1 MTKTTHHIAPARGL
15 RGLAQNWRNDLIAAF
30 SVSLVALPL
39 SLGIAI
45 ASGMPPM
52 SGVVAVV
59 IGGLVTTFVR
69 GSHIAINGPAAGLI
83 AVTLAALMDLN
94 DGSGRALHYVLAAF
108 VVSGGV
114 LMLLGVFKLGKLAEI
129 FPSSV
134 IRGILAAIGVI
145 IFGKQIHVALGSK
158 TEATSTISI
167 LLDIPN
173 SLAQLNPVVTLIS
186 VLSLLL
192 LIYHARISYKLFH
205 VLPAPMWVL
214 VLSVIFVYLFN
225 FLEPHTV
232 SVFGNAYPVGPEFLI
247 SLPDNILDGIIYPD
261 FSRAGEVKF
270 WMAVLS
276 ITIISSVESLAS
288 AKAVD
293 KLDPYKRETNL
304 NKDLMGVGLSTIAS
318 GMIGGLPVITVIVR
332 SSVNINNNAKTSWSN
347 FFHGAFILIFILLLS
362 PLIQQVPLA
371 ALAAI
376 LVFTGYKLA
385 SPYVF
390 KNAYEQGLE
399 QLIFLTGTLL
409 ITLFTNLLW
418 GLIGGIALTLLVH
431 LLLARLPVR
440 TFFKMIFQSG
450 SQLQQKNEGEFELH
464 IRGVANFLWVMR
476 LKELLE
482 PVPDQANLRVR
493 LAEARLVDLTILEFL
508 EETGRKQ
515 RESGGSFEIT
525 GLDYHVASTKH
536 PLALKSNTS
545 PFMRPL
551 NPRQKRLAELAA
563 KHGWLYRHEINWDT
577 SYLETFQFFETRPI
591 EYKTNSMRGTY
602 SDTDIHWEIADI
614 TFDEGALQA
623 TEVYHTTVQ
632 VVHLPFEM
640 PAFVLEREGFF
651 DKIFDRVLAFSGQKD
666 IDFEL
671 FTDFSKKFLLKAR
684 DEKSVRQLFTKDL
697 IRFFENEDIYHIESN
712 GEALLIFKYLRLA
725 NANELTNMVAYSER
739 LLQHLQQT
747 ETLRS

>member
-1 MTKTTHHIAPARGL
+1 MTKPTHHIAPARGL
-15 RGLAQNWRNDLIAAF
+15 RGLAQNWRNDIIAAF

-83 AVTLAALMDLN
+83 AVTLAALMDLD

-114 LMLLGVFKLGKLAEI
+114 LMLLGLFKLGKLAEV
-129 FPSSV
+129 FPSAV

-145 IFGKQIHVALGSK
+145 IFGKQIHVALGSN
-158 TEATSTISI
+158 TDATSTIGI
-167 LLDIPN
+167 LMDIPN

-232 SVFGNAYPVGPEFLI
+232 TVFGNDYPIGPEFLI

-261 FSRAGEVKF
+261 FSRVGDFKF

-304 NKDLMGVGLSTIAS
+304 NKDLLGVGLSTIAS

-347 FFHGAFILIFILLLS
+347 FFHGAFMLMFILLLS

-390 KNAYEQGLE
+390 KQAYEQGME
-399 QLIFLTGTLL
+399 QVLFLTGTLV
-409 ITLFTNLLW
+409 ITLFTNLQ
-418 GLIGGIALTLLVH
+418 IGRA
-431 LLLARLPVR
+431 
-440 TFFKMIFQSG
+440 
-450 SQLQQKNEGEFELH
+450 
-464 IRGVANFLWVMR
+464 
-476 LKELLE
+476 
-482 PVPDQANLRVR
+482 
-493 LAEARLVDLTILEFL
+493 
-508 EETGRKQ
+508 
-515 RESGGSFEIT
+515 
-525 GLDYHVASTKH
+525 HV
-536 PLALKSNTS
+536 
-545 PFMRPL
+545 
-551 NPRQKRLAELAA
+551 
-563 KHGWLYRHEINWDT
+563 
-577 SYLETFQFFETRPI
+577 
-591 EYKTNSMRGTY
+591 
-602 SDTDIHWEIADI
+602 
-614 TFDEGALQA
+614 
-623 TEVYHTTVQ
+623 
-632 VVHLPFEM
+632 
-640 PAFVLEREGFF
+640 
-651 DKIFDRVLAFSGQKD
+651 
-666 IDFEL
+666 
-671 FTDFSKKFLLKAR
+671 
-684 DEKSVRQLFTKDL
+684 
-697 IRFFENEDIYHIESN
+697 
-712 GEALLIFKYLRLA
+712 
-725 NANELTNMVAYSER
+725 
-739 LLQHLQQT
+739 
-747 ETLRS
+747 